1 MLQSER
7 TWYTLVLIGF
17 IEVLIFIAYQFY
29 MSISGQN
36 VDLVK
41 RVSDTPIAPELGV
54 ERLQKMDYLQNNVL
68 IKDEELN

>member
-7 TWYTLVLIGF
+7 AWYILVLIGF

-41 RVSDTPIAPELGV
+41 RVPDTPISPELGV
-54 ERLQKMDYLQNNVL
+54 ERLQKMEYLQNNIL
-68 IKDEELN
+68 IKDGELD

>member
-7 TWYTLVLIGF
+7 AWYTLVLIGF

-41 RVSDTPIAPELGV
+41 RVSDTPISPELGV
-54 ERLQKMDYLQNNVL
+54 ERLQKMDYLQDNIL
-68 IKDEELN
+68 IKDEELD